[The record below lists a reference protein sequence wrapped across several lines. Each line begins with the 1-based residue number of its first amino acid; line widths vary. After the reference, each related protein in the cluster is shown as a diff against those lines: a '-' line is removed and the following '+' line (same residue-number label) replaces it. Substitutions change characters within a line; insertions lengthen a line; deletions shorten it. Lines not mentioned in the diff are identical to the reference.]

1 MACVGKMKGGLMD
14 IQPESEEEDEEE
26 EEEESTSNNTST
38 TGSVLYLRMSQSFL
52 F

>member
-14 IQPESEEEDEEE
+14 IEPESEEEDEEEE

-38 TGSVLYLRMSQSFL
+38 TGSVLYLRMS
-52 F
+52 

>member
-26 EEEESTSNNTST
+26 EEAEESTSNNTST
-38 TGSVLYLRMSQSFL
+38 TGSVLYLRMS
-52 F
+52 

>member
-14 IQPESEEEDEEE
+14 IHPESEEEDEEE

-38 TGSVLYLRMSQSFL
+38 TGSVLYLRMS
-52 F
+52 

>member
-26 EEEESTSNNTST
+26 EEEEESTSNNTST
-38 TGSVLYLRMSQSFL
+38 TGSVLYLRMS
-52 F
+52 

>member
-26 EEEESTSNNTST
+26 EEEEEEESTSNNTST
-38 TGSVLYLRMSQSFL
+38 TGSVLYLRMS
-52 F
+52 